1 MEQARYTCRMYDTYD
16 EEHENIGRLN
26 KTQQKREIAELHDLA
41 KSLSKLEPVALEKMD
56 LPKELLQA
64 LIAVQG
70 MKHTAEKRQFKFIV
84 KLLRQIETESFH
96 ETIAELD
103 AKKEEQDKNFHR
115 TERWRD
121 RLIAEGQGAMTEFM
135 DIYPQ
140 ADASQIR
147 QLVRN
152 INKEIAQNKPHKSS
166 RVLFRLLRDV
176 ICQ

>member
-1 MEQARYTCRMYDTYD
+1 MYEVDS
-16 EEHENIGRLN
+16 EEEYEGVERLN

-41 KSLSKLEPVALEKMD
+41 RNLSQLDPTALEKMD
-56 LPKELLQA
+56 LPKDLFQA
-64 LIAVQG
+64 LIAVKS
-70 MKHTAEKRQFKFIV
+70 MKKAAEKRQLKFIV

-103 AKKEEQDKNFHR
+103 AKKEEQDKYFHR

-147 QLVRN
+147 QLIRN